1 MSLNSIM
8 DFGFVVD
15 RYGIFLIGTFIFIGL
30 MSLIYA
36 LATITHK
43 GHRLEYYISLVL
55 IVLSGIGVALSR
67 NLLFIFICWEI
78 STFAVWRAVVFYR
91 KSDQTSSGDVVFITN
106 FVTAGIML
114 IGIGIL
120 YLQNGTFIITEIEK
134 FDTTAITLITI
145 GIFTK
150 SVILPV
156 HFWLIP
162 AYASIPSAIG
172 GALAGIAENLGL
184 VLFFRLFSNNSN
196 LPPDFFNIVAWI
208 AVISSLIA
216 GGSAYRTNKLRY
228 LLAYSTISQIAFI
241 LLGFSV
247 GGFFGTSGAMLYIL
261 AHALAKSGLFYGVGT
276 IEDVTG
282 EANIKNISCM
292 LRISPVLTVNM
303 ALLFSS
309 IVGFF
314 PMIGFF
320 SKLMVV
326 IGAVQKNSYFG
337 FVAITSAIFTLL
349 YSDRFYHELFYG
361 EHCDVLDLKTA
372 RKPGVV
378 ESGVVFI
385 LALLSLIL
393 GILFYE
399 ILGYIGGL

>member
-1 MSLNSIM
+1 MM
-8 DFGFVVD
+8 DSGFIFD
-15 RYGIFLIGTFIFIGL
+15 RFGIFLSITFAFIGL
-30 MSLIYA
+30 MSFIYA
-36 LATITHK
+36 LATIREK
-43 GHRLEYYISLVL
+43 GHRLEYYLMLLL
-55 IVLSGIGVALSR
+55 IVVSGIGVAITT
-67 NLLFIFICWEI
+67 NLLWIFILWEV
-78 STFAVWRAVVFYR
+78 STFAVWRAVVYYR
-91 KSDQTSSGDVVFITN
+91 RPDQITSGSVVFIVN
-106 FVTAGIML
+106 FISAGLFL

-120 YLQNGTFIITEIEK
+120 YLDNNSFILSEIKQINITALI
-134 FDTTAITLITI
+134 LITI
-145 GIFTK
+145 GIFAK
-150 SVILPV
+150 SVILPI

-184 VLFFRLFSNNSN
+184 ILFYRLFTNNY
-196 LPPDFFNIVAWI
+196 NIPENYFIIVGWL

-216 GGSAYRTNKLRY
+216 GGSAYRTNRLRY
-228 LLAYSTISQIAFI
+228 LLAYSTISQVGFI

-247 GGFFGTSGAMLYIL
+247 HNFFGNNGAIIYIL

-276 IEDVTG
+276 IEDITG
-282 EANIKNISCM
+282 EANIKNISCL
-292 LRISPVLTVNM
+292 LRVSPVLTVMM

-320 SKLMVV
+320 AKLMVV
-326 IGAVQKNSYFG
+326 IGVVQKNILFG
-337 FVAITSAIFTLL
+337 SFAIASAIFTLL

-361 EHCDVLDLKTA
+361 ERCDIADLKMA

-385 LALLSLIL
+385 LTLFSLLL
-393 GILFYE
+393 GVLFYE
-399 ILGYIGGL
+399 ILAFIGGI